1 MLAVSRLA
9 DFDLLKQMRVE
20 WNQLVERSQADHVL
34 LTHEWITTWWTY
46 FGEGADLWVIL
57 VRDGDRLLA
66 AAPLMRTRRRLA
78 GAAARGLG
86 VMLSPLAGNK
96 QSDLI
101 LGERAGEAAAGMVR
115 RRGGTPH
122 HPGPVESRR
131 VSGAS
136 P

>member
-78 GAAARGLG
+78 GPAARC
-86 VMLSPLAGNK
+86 P
-96 QSDLI
+96 
-101 LGERAGEAAAGMVR
+101 
-115 RRGGTPH
+115 GGTPSPPAGH
-122 HPGPVESRR
+122 QPSALIPGPR
-131 VSGAS
+131 A
-136 P
+136 